1 MENKKK
7 KKSGIIDYIDSQ
19 VYTRVIVLFS
29 SLKESIT
36 EIENIIWII
45 FLYSTKYAC
54 ITCLIN
60 N

>member
-36 EIENIIWII
+36 EIENII
-45 FLYSTKYAC
+45 
-54 ITCLIN
+54 
-60 N
+60 